1 MSVPPAVAGGFKVL
15 RVMFNE
21 NETLEHRRARKA
33 DIKSEYGRL
42 LDVVCEIL
50 FRHDPIGINFEDNTD
65 EYEPEVETILP
76 RLRGC
81 SSSDEA
87 LTVIHEE
94 FQKWFGEAG
103 PRKKY
108 TQISEEI
115 WVIWCNSELGKK

>member
-1 MSVPPAVAGGFKVL
+1 
-15 RVMFNE
+15 MFNE
-21 NETLEHRRARKA
+21 NETLEQRRARKA
-33 DIKSEYGRL
+33 HIKSEYGRL
-42 LDVVCEIL
+42 FDVVCEIL

-87 LTVIHEE
+87 LNVIHEE

-115 WVIWCNSELGKK
+115 WAAWCNSELGKK